1 MSQEETRYGRE
12 TYRSTITVQTPDKG
26 KATVI
31 VTRRSTSGGARI
43 WITFD
48 GAIKTTAVFTE
59 TEAARLSELIDTAR
73 ETP

>member
-1 MSQEETRYGRE
+1 VSQEE

-31 VTRRSTSGGARI
+31 VTRRSTSAGARI

-48 GAIKTTAVFTE
+48 GAIKTTAVFTKI
-59 TEAARLSELIDTAR
+59 EAAHLGELIDTAR